1 MTSQPCAIGSPSGP
15 SRPILFL
22 TTGMVEN
29 GKGSTPM
36 EHYGRYLVAQQKL
49 ADLYA
54 EASRARLAKDL
65 TVAEGRGVTI
75 TGGIVIGK

>member
-1 MTSQPCAIGSPSGP
+1 
-15 SRPILFL
+15 
-22 TTGMVEN
+22 
-29 GKGSTPM
+29 M

-75 TGGIVIGK
+75 TGGTPSVARLRARLAGLRGMVRRPANAAAASSAR